1 MKKRILK
8 IISIA
13 IALLL
18 GIAFIAKFGLS
29 SLLRVYIEAGIGN
42 CQKIPIL
49 CMAPTEEIANIEID
63 KGYAAELVPYEF
75 PKMTVSMQKGFNVV
89 QEMVKKVYYKKNKR
103 LYNGS
108 IIYVLYQEP
117 NFFVEL
123 FPQLKK
129 YGVTDNYE
137 FIKRVMYAKVTNI
150 ANINDA
156 FFVIMKGIFTPD
168 LGQQRDV
175 RMAKFMVGEKRGF
188 INYNF
193 SNSGSYFDCNVVEA
207 DGGFFKLYIKD
218 KGAQLDLTKVLT
230 IIAKIENTKLN

>member
-1 MKKRILK
+1 MKKRTLK
-8 IISIA
+8 IISIT

-29 SLLRVYIEAGIGN
+29 SLLRVYIEAGMGN

-49 CMAPTEEIANIEID
+49 CMAPTEEIINPVID
-63 KGYAAELVPYEF
+63 KEYAAELLSYKF
-75 PKMTVSMQKGFNVV
+75 PKMTVCMEKCFNVV

-103 LYNGS
+103 FYKGS
-108 IIYVLYQEP
+108 VIYVLYQEP
-117 NFFVEL
+117 NFFVQL

-137 FIKRVMYAKVTNI
+137 FIKRLMYAKVTGI

-168 LGQQRDV
+168 LGQQKNV
-175 RMAKFMVGEKRGF
+175 KMAKFAVGEKKGF

-193 SNSGSYFDCNVVEA
+193 SKSGSYFDCNIVEA

-218 KGAQLDLTKVLT
+218 NDAKLDLTKVLT
-230 IIAKIENTKLN
+230 IITKIENTELN